1 VKPKK
6 PEVSFMKN
14 QRKNKA
20 TVLQYMIFLAGLIT
34 FLIAPASIAFEP
46 QTNVFSAP
54 KNPPAGFS
62 QIVEPNVLLLIDTS
76 GSMTFFMD
84 NDDSTFG
91 DGSKPLGNYQYY
103 GIDKNPG
110 PQTTGTNNIVNSEN
124 QDYHPN
130 LGYIPET
137 IIPPSDN
144 SYKDYLAYDEKETT
158 HTVVTWRRVLNSSE
172 GPTIAN
178 TNTVQYQ
185 YVEYGWGGN
194 RRVLIQRRTRNNQN
208 ANWSSWNYI
217 DTIYSAV
224 SSALGNSYRYVID
237 SRWSPYSDEGLEKKE
252 ERQEKDFA
260 YKYPNDSRMYILK
273 NVLYRLFSNPSLID
287 GLRVGLAGY
296 NQNNTYSSNSN
307 FYRWPPVSG
316 EDRQRISWSGSGDY
330 ARLHVSFGSTTSDD
344 HLGKIVQWFDG
355 EEGNGNNELR
365 AHGGTPLGAS
375 IYNASS
381 NSAYQYIKNAVQYW
395 CQDNWLVV
403 LTDGADDA
411 FRNNPDKA
419 PNAVKALYDAN
430 LGITGARP
438 VKTMVIGMIDPNKP
452 DQADLAKSIAKM
464 ADYGDDGELQE
475 GAYENDV
482 WNLPISESKAF
493 FATDM
498 QKLMEAFATIF
509 QTIQD
514 VSATGSAPLVNPP
527 KNAGG
532 TGKLYSTGFKPSST
546 RQWTGFLSSYSIT
559 GDTIT
564 PDWEAG
570 QLVSVRP
577 NTGSN
582 RRIIGTADWGSDGV
596 ASKIPETS
604 FSGSNFKEYAENNAL
619 ALKPFVAGNLD
630 VDMVKF
636 INWVR
641 GVDVWGET
649 ESGNRWK
656 LGDPYHVGLVE
667 VGAPQSLLT
676 DSAYR
681 TFAEDST
688 INTRTRVVYM
698 HANDG
703 MVHAFNSDTGK
714 EEWAFIPPNVLNY
727 PRLMGTK
734 LVSYDTWVSDDKRS
748 IPRYLLDGPL
758 IAEDILLNGNYRTV
772 LLGGLGR
779 AGAGLY
785 ALDITVPETP
795 SFLWSLENNVYDS
808 QGMLRTENRTFLK
821 WTGGNG
827 TASSSLNTD
836 ASSSSTVPG
845 RLRLTVSTPFIGTVD
860 LETLSGLETKW
871 VALLGAGAKNFPALE
886 EDEGGKAVIVLDMKD
901 GSLEKEIIHNDLGSV
916 VAPLSV
922 EAGPRPMR
930 IRKFY
935 LGDDQGAIFEGD
947 LSSYDKSEW
956 GLGKVFAPGESVPES
971 GLFTI
976 PYAVEVGMIKNR
988 KWLFW
993 GTGDPD
999 WLFGERE
1006 GQCYVFGMNR
1016 SLSGST
1022 SFTLGDLP
1030 ELVNIAEDQYDDSV
1044 AVSANGWRLSLG
1056 EGEMVSTPAVL
1067 YRGYIFFATYT
1078 PKTDPCAVGDSSFY
1092 IMKADTGLGGFV
1104 TYTGDE
1110 ITSWKKSITLEA
1122 TRISGITVTG
1132 GKVYV
1137 GVTAFS
1143 NASDPKKALEDF
1155 TGNISVSG
1163 NLLVF
1168 DVPRNV
1174 MSDDSGGSSTKTEPA
1189 YWRDWKP

>member
-1 VKPKK
+1 M
-6 PEVSFMKN
+6 EN

-62 QIVEPNVLLLIDTS
+62 QIVEPNVLLLLDTS
-76 GSMTFFMD
+76 GSMVFYLDKD
-84 NDDSTFG
+84 NPRPGG
-91 DGSKPLGNYQYY
+91 DGSKPLESGQNTYY
-103 GIDKNPG
+103 YFGRDLNPG
-110 PQTTGTNNIVNSEN
+110 KNMDDNNDASESSFN
-124 QDYHPN
+124 YHKK
-130 LGYIPET
+130 LRYIPSDLL
-137 IIPPSDN
+137 PSN
-144 SYKDYLAYDEKETT
+144 SNLQDFFSYDLNQHSGEWEKSREFSLPSNYRYLSSD
-158 HTVVTWRRVLNSSE
+158 WRL
-172 GPTIAN
+172 
-178 TNTVQYQ
+178 
-185 YVEYGWGGN
+185 
-194 RRVLIQRRTRNNQN
+194 QRRT
-208 ANWSSWNYI
+208 SIFS
-217 DTIYSAV
+217 
-224 SSALGNSYRYVID
+224 SYRDVQQNETPPSVSAFDYY
-237 SRWSPYSDEGLEKKE
+237 RWVWNDAWYLQKYTGVS
-252 ERQEKDFA
+252 ERK
-260 YKYPNDSRMYILK
+260 YKYPNDSRLYNLK
-273 NVLYRLFSNPSLID
+273 NVVHRLLDNPGLVG
-287 GLRVGLAGY
+287 GLRIGLAGY
-296 NQNNTYSSNSN
+296 HQNERNNIDNSNYYYWTPDSSNT
-307 FYRWPPVSG
+307 
-316 EDRQRISWSGSGDY
+316 QRISWTSSGNQR
-330 ARLHVSFGSTTSDD
+330 AVLHVPFGSTNSED
-344 HLGKIVQWFDG
+344 HLIELKKWVDG
-355 EEGNGNNELR
+355 EEKTGNKELR
-365 AHGGTPLGAS
+365 AHGGTPLADS
-375 IYNASS
+375 IFNNNG
-381 NSAYQYIKNAVQYW
+381 NSAYHYLNNAIQYW

-411 FRNNPDKA
+411 FDNNPDKA
-419 PNAVKALYDAN
+419 PDAVKALYGAN
-430 LGITGARP
+430 LDVTDARP

-452 DQADLAKSIAKM
+452 AQADLANSIAKM

-475 GAYENDV
+475 GAYENGV

-596 ASKIPETS
+596 ASKIPETN
-604 FSGSNFKEYAENNAL
+604 FSGSNLKDFSEINAF

-649 ESGNRWK
+649 EGGNRWK

-734 LVSYDTWVSDDKRS
+734 LISDGTWVSDDKRS

-821 WTGGNG
+821 WTGVNG
-827 TASSSLNTD
+827 TASSSLNTT

-886 EDEGGKAVIVLDMKD
+886 VDEGGKAVIVLDMKD

-956 GLGKVFAPGESVPES
+956 GIAKVFAPGESAPES

-976 PYAVEVGMIKNR
+976 PYSVEVGMIKNR

-1016 SLSGST
+1016 SLAGST
-1022 SFTLGDLP
+1022 SFTMGDLP
-1030 ELVNIAEDQYDDSV
+1030 ELVNISGDQYDDSV

-1078 PKTDPCAVGDSSFY
+1078 PKTDDPCAVGDSNFY

-1104 TYTGDE
+1104 TYTGEE
-1110 ITSWKKSITLEA
+1110 ITSWKKSVKLQA
-1122 TRISGITVTG
+1122 TRISGITVTD

-1137 GVTAFS
+1137 GITAFS
-1143 NASDPKKALEDF
+1143 NASDPNTALDAF

-1168 DVPRNV
+1168 DVPKNV

>member
-1 VKPKK
+1 
-6 PEVSFMKN
+6 MKN
-14 QRKNKA
+14 LRKNRA

-110 PQTTGTNNIVNSEN
+110 PQTTGTNNIVSSEN
-124 QDYHPN
+124 QNYHPN
-130 LGYIPET
+130 LGYIPESL
-137 IIPPSDN
+137 ISSLDN

-158 HTVVTWRRVLNSSE
+158 HTVVTWRRVLNRTE
-172 GPTIAN
+172 GPAIAN
-178 TNTVQYQ
+178 TTTVQYQ
-185 YVEYGWGGN
+185 YVEYGSGSN
-194 RRVLIQRRTRNNQN
+194 RRVLIQRRTRNNPN
-208 ANWSSWNYI
+208 ANWSSWSYI

-224 SSALGNSYRYVID
+224 SSALGNSYRYVIN
-237 SRWSPYSDEGLEKKE
+237 SWWSPYSVEGLEKKE
-252 ERQEKDFA
+252 EIQEKDFA

-273 NVLYRLFSNPSLID
+273 SVLYRLFSNPSLID

-296 NQNNTYSSNSN
+296 NQNNSYSSDSN

-316 EDRQRISWSGSGDY
+316 ASRQRISWSGSGDY
-330 ARLHVSFGSTTSDD
+330 ARLHVSFGSTTSEE
-344 HLGKIVQWFDG
+344 HLSEIVQWFDG
-355 EEGNGNNELR
+355 EEGDGNNELR
-365 AHGGTPLGAS
+365 AHWGTPLGAS
-375 IYNASS
+375 IHNAFS
-381 NSAYQYIKNAVQYW
+381 NSAYHYIKNAVQYW

-403 LTDGADDA
+403 LTDGADND
-411 FRNNPDKA
+411 FSSNPNKA

-438 VKTMVIGMIDPNKP
+438 VKTMVIGMIDPNAP
-452 DQADLAKSIAKM
+452 GQADLAKSIAKM
-464 ADYGDDGELQE
+464 ADYGDDGELQA
-475 GAYENDV
+475 GAYTNGV
-482 WNLPISESKAF
+482 WNRPINESKAF

-514 VSATGSAPLVNPP
+514 VAATGSAPLVNPP
-527 KNAGG
+527 KTAGG

-570 QLVSVRP
+570 QLLSVRP

-619 ALKPFVAGNLD
+619 ALKPFVAANLTISD

-636 INWVR
+636 VNWVR

-649 ESGNRWK
+649 EGGNRWK

-676 DSAYR
+676 DPAYR
-681 TFAEDST
+681 TFSEDT
-688 INTRTRVVYM
+688 TNKTRTRLVYM

-703 MVHAFNSDTGK
+703 MVHAFNSETGK

-734 LVSYDTWVSDDKRS
+734 LISDGTWVSDDKRS

-785 ALDITVPETP
+785 ALDITVPGTP

-808 QGMLRTENRTFLK
+808 QGMLRTENGTFLK
-821 WTGGNG
+821 WTGVNG
-827 TASSSLNTD
+827 TASSSLSTTS
-836 ASSSSTVPG
+836 SSSSTVPG

-886 EDEGGKAVIVLDMKD
+886 VDEGGKAVIVLDMKD

-956 GLGKVFAPGESVPES
+956 GLTKVFAPGESAPES

-976 PYAVEVGMIKNR
+976 PYSVEVGMIKNR

-1016 SLSGST
+1016 SLAGST
-1022 SFTLGDLP
+1022 SFTMGDLP
-1030 ELVNIAEDQYDDSV
+1030 ELVNISGDQYDDSV
-1044 AVSANGWRLSLG
+1044 AVSANGWRLPLG

-1067 YRGYIFFATYT
+1067 YRGYIFFATYI
-1078 PKTDPCAVGDSSFY
+1078 PKTDDPCAVGDSNFY

-1104 TYTGDE
+1104 SYTGEE
-1110 ITSWKKSITLEA
+1110 ITSWKKSVKLQA
-1122 TRISGITVTG
+1122 TRISGITVTD

-1137 GVTAFS
+1137 GITAFS
-1143 NASDPKKALEDF
+1143 NASDPNTALDAF

-1168 DVPRNV
+1168 DVPKNV